1 MTKKLKIRVAR
12 QLDEKKN
19 DAVSKKI
26 EYLMDKEGKP
36 QDQAVAIALSMDERG
51 ELEEDQ
57 LEEKCQKGYKTHH
70 KRKTKVMFGK
80 RYRNCVKNE
89 RQLSDAEKMTMDDI
103 LSDNDVISFDFD
115 NTLIKSYPDYAEDGS
130 VFYANGGSNASMRR
144 LILDLID
151 DPSKKVYVVTAR
163 KQEIDEKVP
172 ETSIETVLNKL
183 HLEPDG
189 FFYTDGERKVT
200 KLKELGVQ
208 VHFDD
213 DKKEHAALQGSGIQ
227 SFYPDEFLE
236 DTMNVS
242 KAVAV
247 TMDNKVLILKRADT
261 GEFDIPGGHGK
272 DGETSEF
279 TAFRE
284 TKEETGL
291 ELSNIHKISTKQVT
305 FQGREETITYLYA
318 KLNSTSEVLA
328 SEIDLDTNENTEFYF
343 VDPQSIDDYMGNAT
357 QNLKNVG
364 NTIKSLTIDEQ
375 MEPFQ
380 RKMAAGYSEKK
391 KKMIGQGGN
400 KYKSAAYS
408 QKPSYKRSKSA
419 PPGFGAMGEGLV
431 REEMKNM
438 LSEIDFDLSKLK
450 MKDQL
455 CPSIWK
461 NNELMADVRRKLL
474 QIAED
479 FINDSPIE
487 GRVEDITLTGSLAG
501 YNYHD
506 GSDIDLHLLVDFGE
520 EDEIVQK
527 LMNLM
532 RISWNENHNI
542 YIGGHEVE
550 IYVQDANEKHYSAGV
565 YSLSDGK
572 WLVEPSKEAIEL
584 DFDAIVN
591 KAQGLSDEID
601 AIEEDYLAKRYEKAQ
616 KSVERLREKMKNMR
630 SDGLEDEGIYS
641 IENMAFKLLR
651 NSGQIGKLMN
661 LGNDSYDSEL
671 SDSRK
676 GKIRVNIVQN
686 VDEKKKKRR
695 KKRKKAK
702 KRRYHG
708 VYYPYGGLQDTF
720 SGGSGDGGD
729 GGGGGE

>member
-1 MTKKLKIRVAR
+1 
-12 QLDEKKN
+12 
-19 DAVSKKI
+19 
-26 EYLMDKEGKP
+26 
-36 QDQAVAIALSMDERG
+36 
-51 ELEEDQ
+51 
-57 LEEKCQKGYKTHH
+57 
-70 KRKTKVMFGK
+70 
-80 RYRNCVKNE
+80 
-89 RQLSDAEKMTMDDI
+89 
-103 LSDNDVISFDFD
+103 
-115 NTLIKSYPDYAEDGS
+115 
-130 VFYANGGSNASMRR
+130 
-144 LILDLID
+144 
-151 DPSKKVYVVTAR
+151 
-163 KQEIDEKVP
+163 
-172 ETSIETVLNKL
+172 
-183 HLEPDG
+183 
-189 FFYTDGERKVT
+189 
-200 KLKELGVQ
+200 
-208 VHFDD
+208 
-213 DKKEHAALQGSGIQ
+213 
-227 SFYPDEFLE
+227 
-236 DTMNVS
+236 
-242 KAVAV
+242 
-247 TMDNKVLILKRADT
+247 
-261 GEFDIPGGHGK
+261 
-272 DGETSEF
+272 
-279 TAFRE
+279 
-284 TKEETGL
+284 
-291 ELSNIHKISTKQVT
+291 
-305 FQGREETITYLYA
+305 
-318 KLNSTSEVLA
+318 
-328 SEIDLDTNENTEFYF
+328 
-343 VDPQSIDDYMGNAT
+343 
-357 QNLKNVG
+357 
-364 NTIKSLTIDEQ
+364 
-375 MEPFQ
+375 
-380 RKMAAGYSEKK
+380 
-391 KKMIGQGGN
+391 
-400 KYKSAAYS
+400 
-408 QKPSYKRSKSA
+408 
-419 PPGFGAMGEGLV
+419 MGEGLV

-520 EDEIVQK
+520 EDEMVQK

-532 RISWNENHNI
+532 RISWNENHDI
-542 YIGGHEVE
+542 HIGGHEVE

-572 WLVEPSKEAIEL
+572 WLVEPSKEAVEL
-584 DFDAIVN
+584 DFNAIVD

-601 AIEEDYLAKRYEKAQ
+601 AIEDDYLAKRYEKAQ

-641 IENMAFKLLR
+641 VENMAFKLLR

-671 SDSRK
+671 SDSKK

-720 SGGSGDGGD
+720 SGDSGDGGD